1 VPSNG
6 LGRTSAKR
14 LEAGQT
20 TGQVSHIPYEEGFVP
35 SVGPVRPPWVAPAA
49 SNDTFKF
56 QQQKEFHK
64 QDHKLRFP
72 APTVNSKGPFDHRG
86 SLPIRDDPTTTFSP
100 SRPTAAVPT
109 MTTPAK
115 PVLTQKGVLPLVFAE
130 HVDTET
136 APKQIHI
143 QTSTMPMRTMP
154 QTTTTEASSTPDFSK
169 IFPQED
175 DYQSGPSYPTGSEYP
190 SSSGPGNL
198 TFSSKFNNENASQ
211 SLFNNQMFSSNSP
224 MPNVKDSR
232 SEMPNNQNLTFSE
245 QV

>member
-1 VPSNG
+1 
-6 LGRTSAKR
+6 
-14 LEAGQT
+14 
-20 TGQVSHIPYEEGFVP
+20 VP
-35 SVGPVRPPWVAPAA
+35 SVGPVRPPWVAPAVSA

-100 SRPTAAVPT
+100 SRPTAPIPT

-130 HVDTET
+130 HVET

-154 QTTTTEASSTPDFSK
+154 QITTTEASTTPDFSK

-175 DYQSGPSYPTGSEYP
+175 DYQSGPSYPTGGEYP
-190 SSSGPGNL
+190 SSSGAGNL

-211 SLFNNQMFSSNSP
+211 SQFNNQMFSSNNP
-224 MPNVKDSR
+224 MPNIKDSR
-232 SEMPNNQNLTFSE
+232 SEMPHQNLTFSE
-245 QV
+245 QVTLDFF